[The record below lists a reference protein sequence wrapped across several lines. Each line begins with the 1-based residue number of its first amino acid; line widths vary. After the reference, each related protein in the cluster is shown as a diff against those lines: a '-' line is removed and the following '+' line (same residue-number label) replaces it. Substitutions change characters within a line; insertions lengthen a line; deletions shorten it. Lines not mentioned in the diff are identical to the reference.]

1 MYSFDS
7 STSIIHL
14 IWWGINI
21 LSIILIWSG
30 TKKNIKYFDYKKK
43 INGKQYLSNSGV
55 ALLLIYFAIF
65 ISYRVNI
72 TESYV
77 SIFYYFIISIFA
89 LVGTLKFFLA
99 GMNRL
104 TDIGLFSSWIYPIY
118 IIIAGSMANYIDNF
132 YPIFLLGIVLLI
144 VYPGKDT

>member
-7 STSIIHL
+7 SISIIHL

-43 INGKQYLSNSGV
+43 INGKQYLSNSGM

-65 ISYRVNI
+65 ISDRVNI

-99 GMNRL
+99 GINR
-104 TDIGLFSSWIYPIY
+104 IYP
-118 IIIAGSMANYIDNF
+118 
-132 YPIFLLGIVLLI
+132 
-144 VYPGKDT
+144 